1 MKKRNLRKAKHCY
14 EENKAIITQ
23 HLKSEELLTQQAHEL
38 ISTAELA
45 ASDTKKLHEIIDR
58 HSQLEL

>member
-23 HLKSEELLTQQAHEL
+23 HLKSEELLTHEL